1 MIRCNNCG
9 TNNIA
14 GSEYCDEC
22 GMKLAAAEQSTEP
35 PVYKPPS
42 AVESE
47 PVSSKTI
54 EGPLPAPPSFTTST
68 SVPKPAMPARER
80 GSDSQAQRPHRDGDR
95 STSEKPAERRLLSR
109 ERDPREQGDSVPR
122 GAVDNRA
129 VEIPRGESPRG
140 EGPRGEGRA
149 VERGAVERGANDN
162 NKPDHKRAE
171 PSSPGKTFVLSS
183 RGRTEGLQPEHSAPP
198 ARSSA
203 SAEARLVIERGGRVG
218 KEFLIT
224 GIETNIGRWDADSGI
239 FPDVDLDEDDPE
251 AKISRRHA
259 RIINHNGQY
268 FIEDLGS
275 TNGTFV
281 NRGRRLLP
289 GKRQMLQNG
298 DEVIV
303 GKTFLKFQ
311 ILR

>member
-9 TNNIA
+9 TNNID

-22 GMKLAAAEQSTEP
+22 GMRLGNSPSNAIAE
-35 PVYKPPS
+35 PPS
-42 AVESE
+42 AVD
-47 PVSSKTI
+47 PISSRTMD
-54 EGPLPAPPSFTTST
+54 GPLPAPPSFTTST
-68 SVPKPAMPARER
+68 SIPKPATPAREPR
-80 GSDSQAQRPHRDGDR
+80 GESREPEPRKSDGA
-95 STSEKPAERRLLSR
+95 PAPERRLLT
-109 ERDPREQGDSVPR
+109 RDRADFSNRQKNPN
-122 GAVDNRA
+122 GA
-129 VEIPRGESPRG
+129 
-140 EGPRGEGRA
+140 EGRPPDA
-149 VERGAVERGANDN
+149 KINAL
-162 NKPDHKRAE
+162 KPSDPPPARE
-171 PSSPGKTFVLSS
+171 GPGKTFILSS
-183 RGRTEGLQPEHSAPP
+183 RGRTDALQPEHPASVAADAP
-198 ARSSA
+198 RVT
-203 SAEARLVIERGGRVG
+203 ARLVIERGGRIG
-218 KEFLIT
+218 REFPIT

-275 TNGTFV
+275 TNGTFI

-289 GKRQMLQNG
+289 GKRHMLQSG

-311 ILR
+311 ILK